1 MPSRVSAII
10 PCKDRPK
17 LLERALSSIA
27 DQTVRPHE
35 VIVVDDGSE
44 PSLSPSR
51 SFPIPLTLIRQ
62 ENRGPAAARN
72 RAIAVAS
79 GEWIAPLDSD
89 DTWTPEKTEYQIEL
103 VSRHAAAGFC
113 VSNMTTH
120 GRPAVEFPLA
130 PGEGVT
136 DGLVPDALERLL
148 PGRFISTSGVMF
160 RKAAFERAGGFDEGL
175 WFCEDHDL
183 WVRLAAVTAVV
194 ATTRRLND
202 VYREGHNLSDL
213 EWHPIAGEI
222 VASIFERQKDSPLFE
237 PRIQRQLARLLGQ
250 KLYDLAYT
258 YRKHGQPVACCWASV
273 RSLWHR
279 GPMVANL
286 KNFAFCGPDWLLR
299 SWQAADAG
307 VELGRGG
314 ATIP

>member
-1 MPSRVSAII
+1 MPLRVSAII

-44 PSLSPSR
+44 PPLSHSP

-72 RAIAVAS
+72 RAIAAAS

-89 DTWTPEKTEYQIEL
+89 DTWIPEKTEYQLEL
-103 VSRHAAAGFC
+103 VSRHVAAGFC

-120 GRPAVEFPLA
+120 GRPAVEFPLV
-130 PGEGVT
+130 PGEGIT
-136 DGLVPDALERLL
+136 DGFVPDALERLL

-160 RKAAFERAGGFDEGL
+160 KKAAFERAGRFDERL
-175 WFCEDHDL
+175 WFCEDHDM

-202 VYREGHNLSDL
+202 VYREGDNLSDFEL
-213 EWHPIAGEI
+213 NPIAGEV

-237 PRIQRQLARLLGQ
+237 PRIQERLARLLGQ
-250 KLYDLAYT
+250 RLYDLAYT
-258 YRKHGQPVACCWASV
+258 YRKHGQALACCWASV
-273 RSLWHR
+273 RSLWNR
-279 GPMVANL
+279 GPLVANM

-299 SWQAADAG
+299 ILGAAEREVTAP
-307 VELGRGG
+307 
-314 ATIP
+314 ATAMRN

>member
-1 MPSRVSAII
+1 MRPSVSAII
-10 PCKDRPK
+10 PCKDRPR

-27 DQTVRPHE
+27 DQTVRPDE

-44 PSLSPSR
+44 PPLSLSK
-51 SFPIPLTLIRQ
+51 SFPVPLTLIRQ
-62 ENRGPAAARN
+62 VNRGPGAARN
-72 RAIAVAS
+72 RAIAAAA

-89 DTWTPEKTEYQIEL
+89 DTWIPEKTEYQLDLLLSCSVAE
-103 VSRHAAAGFC
+103 FC

-120 GRPAVEFPLA
+120 GRPAVEFPLD

-160 RKAAFERAGGFDEGL
+160 TKSAFERAGRFDEGL
-175 WFCEDHDL
+175 WFCEDHDM
-183 WVRLAAVTAVV
+183 WVRLAAVTPVV

-213 EWHPIAGEI
+213 EAHPIAGEI
-222 VASIFERQKDSPLFE
+222 IASIFERQKDSPLFA
-237 PRIQRQLARLLGQ
+237 PHIQQRLARILGQ

-258 YRKHGQPVACCWASV
+258 YRKHGWPAACCWASM
-273 RSLWHR
+273 RSLWNH
-279 GPMVANL
+279 GPVVANL

-299 SWQAADAG
+299 ALRTTEQEVTAPVTAM
-307 VELGRGG
+307 RN
-314 ATIP
+314 